1 LGGNEVKN
9 VIKVS
14 AIFMLSFVLFVSFSL
29 LSKEAQAAGPEK
41 NKVPSKVELINHGA
55 NPSKVD
61 KLVEKIKSGK
71 KLDADKYLEKLGE
84 EAVLATE
91 EDPYYRKDFPDGSFV
106 ENTIE
111 DITEE
116 ENANNIS
123 ILGITQIGG
132 TQEYR
137 TLKIT
142 TNKAWGTMSFKV
154 KIYFPLS
161 GYSKI
166 LQAYD
171 WYYLGAVYSE
181 NYKGIYRASET
192 ATADAV
198 AIYKLQIE
206 VAGNTGVRYL
216 AKTEFRI
223 RDGRY
228 WTVYS
233 A

>member
-1 LGGNEVKN
+1 MKN

-14 AIFMLSFVLFVSFSL
+14 VGFMLSFVLFVSFSL
-29 LSKEAQAAGPEK
+29 FSQEAKAAGPEK
-41 NKVPSKVELINHGA
+41 IKVPSKVELINQGVDS
-55 NPSKVD
+55 SKVD
-61 KLVEKIKSGK
+61 KLIKKMESGK
-71 KLDADKYLEKLGE
+71 KLDADKYLEKLGDG
-84 EAVLATE
+84 AVLATE
-91 EDPYYRKDFPDGSFV
+91 ENPHYRKDFADGSFV

-111 DITEE
+111 DITEK
-116 ENANNIS
+116 ENAKNMQLRS
-123 ILGITQIGG
+123 ITQIGG

-137 TLKIT
+137 TLKIST
-142 TNKAWGTMSFKV
+142 TKVWGTMSFKV

-171 WYYLGAVYSE
+171 WYYLGSVYAE

-216 AKTEFRI
+216 VKTEFRI

-228 WTVYS
+228 WTV
-233 A
+233 